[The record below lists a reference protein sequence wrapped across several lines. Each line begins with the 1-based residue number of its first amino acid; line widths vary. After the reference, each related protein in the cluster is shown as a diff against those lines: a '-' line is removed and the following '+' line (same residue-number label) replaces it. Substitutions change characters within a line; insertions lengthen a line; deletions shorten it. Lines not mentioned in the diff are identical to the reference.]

1 LAYENLKECVEK
13 LTWAMNNDPTPLTG
27 DIAHRFTWEGA
38 NERLFKA
45 AGITKREEKER
56 INSGHEKADYEVAW
70 LHIENTKK
78 GQFLHNFF
86 AHPVMEKTA
95 QE

>member
-1 LAYENLKECVEK
+1 MDK
-13 LTWAMNNDPTPLTG
+13 LTRAMSNDPTPLTE

-38 NERLFKA
+38 NDRLFKA
-45 AGITKREEKER
+45 AGITKQEEKDR
-56 INSGHEKADYEVAW
+56 IDSGQEKADYEVAW

-86 AHPVMEKTA
+86 TVPVTEKST
-95 QE
+95 QERP